1 MITNNGKLQ
10 QLRVLAGKT
19 PRFADYFVFGAT
31 TGVPGA
37 PDLTEESKT
46 LKVGWG
52 VCPITGSYL
61 DEKNNQIIFYAT
73 VPNTLAGLIG
83 EIGLLSL
90 DSEYI
95 KQDKP
100 ATGAYFFEAGEN
112 WSFETDIEH
121 VDGETGQVRLGSKS
135 VLFDSTEPQ
144 RAILTD
150 DIDTTMFDQLVIVGD
165 TSAPITISLYS
176 GENDYAVKTDIALNP
191 LSETTLNLRDMEVHG
206 EYDPAKVVAVVFDLP
221 PGNHIID
228 GILFRDTKYG
238 NLVAGSEVAEP
249 FYKSA
254 GSNLEI
260 EYAVKLNGTN

>member
-10 QLRVLAGKT
+10 QLKLLAGKT
-19 PRFADYFVFGAT
+19 SRFADYFVFGAT

-61 DEKNNQIIFYAT
+61 DEKNSQVIFYAT
-73 VPNTLAGLIG
+73 VPQSLAGLIG

-100 ATGAYFFEAGEN
+100 ATGAYFFEPGED
-112 WSFETDIEH
+112 WSFEADIEH
-121 VDGETGQVRLGSKS
+121 VDGETGQVRLGARS

-144 RAILTD
+144 RAILRD
-150 DIDTTMFDQLVIVGD
+150 DIDTTMFDQLVVVGD
-165 TSAPITISLYS
+165 TSAPITIGMYS
-176 GENDYAVKTDIALNP
+176 GENDYAVKTGIALDSFSESTLT
-191 LSETTLNLRDMEVHG
+191 LSDFEVHG
-206 EYDPAKVVAVVFDLP
+206 EYDPEKVTAIVFDLP
-221 PGNHIID
+221 PGNHLID
-228 GILFRDTKYG
+228 GILFRDTNYG

-260 EYAVKLNGTN
+260 EYAVKLNGTD